1 MQIMKKIK
9 KAKRVNKNV
18 VKNIRHKEYVGVLYK
33 KRIVR
38 DKMKRIQS
46 QLHKIGTYS
55 LQNFFIL
62 FWW

>member
-1 MQIMKKIK
+1 MKKIK

-38 DKMKRIQS
+38 GKMKRIQS

-62 FWW
+62 F